1 MLMGRRRTV
10 IVTMLLENSLDELAG
25 LAYAGLGEKSCGGQ
39 LLTKL
44 IAANLDTAARPDPDQ
59 QTKKTSG
66 EIFLQICAD
75 RKGFKVQAESFD
87 QQMLLD

>member
-1 MLMGRRRTV
+1 M

-59 QTKKTSG
+59 QTKKPSG

-87 QQMLLD
+87 QQLLLN

>member
-1 MLMGRRRTV
+1 M
-10 IVTMLLENSLDELAG
+10 TMLLENSLDELAG

-44 IAANLDTAARPDPDQ
+44 IAANLDTAAAARPDPDQ

-75 RKGFKVQAESFD
+75 RKGFKVQAESSD
-87 QQMLLD
+87 QQMLLN

>member
-1 MLMGRRRTV
+1 
-10 IVTMLLENSLDELAG
+10 MLLENILDELAG

-59 QTKKTSG
+59 QTKKRLG
-66 EIFLQICAD
+66 KYFCKFAQI
-75 RKGFKVQAESFD
+75 GKVLKYRQRVLINNCS
-87 QQMLLD
+87 